1 MALIDITEAEGRIRA
16 ALAQHLPDTPCA
28 LLPLNDGGR
37 AQAGFVL
44 RVTPATG
51 GSLIAKVTG
60 DPAALTAQARRLAA
74 THPRM
79 KSGPLRVPEPLFHA
93 PALGVLLM
101 EDGWGQRAETLW
113 RQGGAPA
120 LRAMGAAGRWLHRFH
135 VLSLRAAVFSA
146 TPHLNWLTR
155 SLEAQ
160 AADTRAIP
168 DFDTLSAHLPRLRA
182 LAAAAEGQPSP
193 RCITHRDFHLRNLV
207 IRPKGRIYGLDFE
220 NDRPEDPLRDIL
232 FFLTDATLTAP
243 DDSDLPAAITAFH
256 AAYGPLPAA
265 PQVAGFLHLYHMLSA
280 WAGLDESSAPLG
292 PNRKARL
299 RVLQRLAATEGTLL
313 G

>member
-16 ALAQHLPDTPCA
+16 ALAQALPNTPCTLVA
-28 LLPLNDGGR
+28 LNDGGG
-37 AQAGFVL
+37 AQAGFVM

-60 DPAALTAQARRLAA
+60 APAALTAQARRLAA

-79 KSGPLRVPEPLFHA
+79 KSGLLRVPEPLLHDA
-93 PALGVLLM
+93 SLGVLLM

-120 LRAMGAAGRWLHRFH
+120 LRAMQAAGRWLHRFH
-135 VLSLRAAVFSA
+135 GLTLRAAVFSA

-160 AADTRAIP
+160 AAGTRAIP
-168 DFDTLSAHLPRLRA
+168 DFAALSAHLPRLQA
-182 LAAAAEGQPSP
+182 LAKAADGQPSP

-232 FFLTDATLTAP
+232 FLLTDAGLTAP
-243 DDSDLPAAITAFH
+243 DGCDLTAAIAAFH
-256 AAYGPLPAA
+256 TAYGPLPAA
-265 PQVAGFLHLYHMLSA
+265 PQVAEFLHLYHMLSA
-280 WAGLDESSAPLG
+280 WAGLDESTAPLG

-299 RVLQRLAATEGTLL
+299 RVLQRLAASEGALL